1 MRNREKVIHEFGNW
15 CEAMADECPVIC
27 LHVLDL
33 LEEQEA
39 KCLTKAEL
47 DDLNENQ
54 FVWIEERTGHLYYLQ
69 IIGICRGKTGVSD
82 IQFNAPTS
90 YVERSTIRYGKSYR
104 IWTDKPTKEQSQA
117 VKWE

>member
-39 KCLTKAEL
+39 EIGTLNRFVNGFSRDAMPVVRCKDCKYAHKTYDGDCKYCDMFT
-47 DDLNENQ
+47 DDDGNP
-54 FVWIEERTGHLYYLQ
+54 IERYRSGDWFCADGERRT
-69 IIGICRGKTGVSD
+69 
-82 IQFNAPTS
+82 
-90 YVERSTIRYGKSYR
+90 E
-104 IWTDKPTKEQSQA
+104 
-117 VKWE
+117 